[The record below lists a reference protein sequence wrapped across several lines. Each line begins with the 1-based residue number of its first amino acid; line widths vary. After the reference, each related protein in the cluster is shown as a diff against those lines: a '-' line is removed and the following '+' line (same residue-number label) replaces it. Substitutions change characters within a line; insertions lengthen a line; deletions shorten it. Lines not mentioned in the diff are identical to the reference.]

1 MHILLY
7 PMISSFYLHC
17 MAEVSNWRI
26 EELQSIEGAAVQPV
40 CNQLEVRNW
49 FPLKQR
55 GTPRMCSNDRE
66 QTGTFSNP
74 QCFFSLL
81 PMPVFQDIL
90 LFLSF
95 SLINFAFTHMSLSE
109 STCVPPNLCQF
120 LIFTK
125 KRYIAIN
132 WRTGAPEKRVESSQ
146 KRVRLLAKAH
156 PLLQQRGLRAYCETK
171 RIDITCYG
179 ALAPLSRRGRGK
191 ELVVKDHC
199 EVEGIRYHQVI
210 RKTLFLL

>member
-1 MHILLY
+1 MIGNKRALFPTPNVFSLY
-7 PMISSFYLHC
+7 FQCRSSKT
-17 MAEVSNWRI
+17 S
-26 EELQSIEGAAVQPV
+26 
-40 CNQLEVRNW
+40 
-49 FPLKQR
+49 
-55 GTPRMCSNDRE
+55 
-66 QTGTFSNP
+66 
-74 QCFFSLL
+74 FFSSHFHSSTS
-81 PMPVFQDIL
+81 P
-90 LFLSF
+90 S
-95 SLINFAFTHMSLSE
+95 THMSLSE